1 MNVDYEY
8 LLLTLFWI
16 VVLFS
21 FIHVSQR
28 YKRIKEKQRADF
40 LVKRELVYNYF
51 KVTDPSE
58 LTNDSIES
66 IILKLIGDNYRKLTD
81 IQKVVIRAAAGRGY
95 MNNPN
100 KPIGKHLKY
109 M

>member
-1 MNVDYEY
+1 MNVDYVY

-21 FIHVSQR
+21 FSYVSQR
-28 YKRIKEKQRADF
+28 YKRIKEKRRADF
-40 LVKRELVYNYF
+40 LVKRKLVYNYF

-81 IQKVVIRAAAGRGY
+81 IQKVVIRAAAARGY